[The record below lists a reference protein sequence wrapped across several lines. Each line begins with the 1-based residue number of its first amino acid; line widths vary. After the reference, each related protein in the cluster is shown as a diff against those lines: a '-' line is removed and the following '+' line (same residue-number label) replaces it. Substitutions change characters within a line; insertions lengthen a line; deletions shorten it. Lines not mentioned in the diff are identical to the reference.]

1 MNSAGVRAR
10 IAERED
16 IHVIAALTAVMF
28 WATGPILNKTISVG
42 TPSIVLYRTLIGTPL
57 MILSAY
63 RTGGRIDRTLMRNTM
78 VPGILFAFSFM
89 TGFASVKMTSVANA
103 TLVTTLQPVLVLF
116 VARRMFGERLRPSQI
131 GWSLVSMVGVL
142 VVVLAAASTS
152 GAHVSGDL
160 MAVLNVCIWS
170 AYFVLA
176 KKRRLA
182 GVHAGSFLAAAFI
195 WASMVIVPFGLVAS
209 NDLTAVTGPDWLRL
223 VGMAVG
229 PGLIGHSLM
238 TWSQGRLDVT
248 IASVFGLLSP
258 VISTALAW
266 MILGESLTPV
276 QMVGAGVVIASLMFL
291 VREQR
296 GSSSMPLEPEEIQAP
311 TG

>member
-1 MNSAGVRAR
+1 MSAVGARAR
-10 IAERED
+10 ISERDD

-28 WATGPILNKTISVG
+28 WAVGPILNKSISVS
-42 TPSIVLYRTLIGTPL
+42 TPSIVFYRSLIGVPL
-57 MILSAY
+57 MTLSAY
-63 RTGGRIDRTLMRNTM
+63 RTGGRLSRALMRDSL

-89 TGFASVKMTSVANA
+89 TGFAAIKMTSVANA

-116 VARRMFGERLRPSQI
+116 AARRMFGERLCAIQVGYSA
-131 GWSLVSMVGVL
+131 VSMVGVL
-142 VVVLAAASTS
+142 VVVLASASTS
-152 GAHVSGDL
+152 GAHLNGDL

-170 AYFVLA
+170 TYFILA

-195 WASMVIVPFGLVAS
+195 WGAVVIVPFGLLTS
-209 NDLTAVTGPDWLRL
+209 NDLGAVTSKDWFML

-238 TWSQGRLDVT
+238 TWSQSHLDVT
-248 IASVFGLLSP
+248 IASVLGLLSP

-266 MILGESLTPV
+266 AILDESLTPM
-276 QMVGAGVVIASLMFL
+276 QMLGAGVVIVSLALL

-296 GSSSMPLEPEEIQAP
+296 GSTVVPLEPEEI
-311 TG
+311 

>member
-1 MNSAGVRAR
+1 MTSAGAR
-10 IAERED
+10 SRITERDD

-28 WATGPILNKTISVG
+28 WAVGPILNKTISVG
-42 TPSIVLYRTLIGTPL
+42 TPTIVLYRTLIGVPL
-57 MILSAY
+57 MTASAY
-63 RTGGRIDRTLMRNTM
+63 RTGGRLSRQLMRDTM
-78 VPGILFAFSFM
+78 VPGILFALSFM

-103 TLVTTLQPVLVLF
+103 TLVTTLQPVLVMF
-116 VARRMFGERLRPSQI
+116 VARRMFGERLRPVQVGYSA
-131 GWSLVSMVGVL
+131 VSMAGVL

-152 GAHVSGDL
+152 GAHLNGDL
-160 MAVLNVCIWS
+160 MALLNVCIWS
-170 AYFVLA
+170 TYFVLA

-195 WASMVIVPFGLVAS
+195 WGAMVIVPFGLLAS

-238 TWSQGRLDVT
+238 TWSQSHLDVT

-266 MILGESLTPV
+266 MILDESLTPV
-276 QMVGAGVVIASLMFL
+276 QMLGAGVVVVSLTLL

-296 GSSSMPLEPEEIQAP
+296 GSMSVPVEPEEI
-311 TG
+311 

>member
-1 MNSAGVRAR
+1 MNPGGVRER
-10 IAERED
+10 IVGRD
-16 IHVIAALTAVMF
+16 DVHVLAALTAVCF
-28 WATGPILNKTISVG
+28 WAIGPILNKSISVS
-42 TPSIVLYRTLIGTPL
+42 TPTIVFYRTLIGVPL
-57 MILSAY
+57 MVTAAH
-63 RTGGRIDRTLMRNTM
+63 RTGGRLTRELMRETFL
-78 VPGILFAFSFM
+78 PGILFALSFM
-89 TGFASVKMTSVANA
+89 TGFASIKMTSVANA
-103 TLVTTLQPVLVLF
+103 TLVTTLQPVIVLF
-116 VARRMFGERLRPSQI
+116 VARRMFGERLRAVQVGYSAV
-131 GWSLVSMVGVL
+131 SLAGVL

-195 WASMVIVPFGLVAS
+195 WGAVVVVPFGLLTS
-209 NDLTAVTGPDWLRL
+209 NDLGAVTAADWLML

-238 TWSQGRLDVT
+238 TWSQSHLDVT
-248 IASVFGLLSP
+248 VASVFGLLSP
-258 VISTALAW
+258 VLSTALAW
-266 MILGESLTPV
+266 AILDESLTPV
-276 QMVGAGVVIASLMFL
+276 QMLGAVVVVVSLGLL

-296 GSSSMPLEPEEIQAP
+296 GSLAVPLEPEEV
-311 TG
+311 

>member
-1 MNSAGVRAR
+1 MTTADLRAR
-10 IAERED
+10 IAQRD
-16 IHVIAALTAVMF
+16 DVHVFAALTAVMF
-28 WATGPILNKTISVG
+28 WAVGPILNKTISVS
-42 TPSIVLYRTLIGTPL
+42 TPTIVLYRSLIGIPL
-57 MILSAY
+57 MTASAY
-63 RTGGRIDRTLMRNTM
+63 RTGGRLTRQLMRDTM
-78 VPGILFAFSFM
+78 VPGILFALSFM
-89 TGFASVKMTSVANA
+89 TGFASIKMTSVANA
-103 TLVTTLQPVLVLF
+103 TLVTTLQPVLVMF
-116 VARRMFGERLRPSQI
+116 AARRMFGERMRPVQVGYSA
-131 GWSLVSMVGVL
+131 VSMAGVL

-160 MAVLNVCIWS
+160 MALLNVCIWS
-170 AYFVLA
+170 TYFVLA

-195 WASMVIVPFGLVAS
+195 WGAVVIVPFGLLAS

-238 TWSQGRLDVT
+238 TWSQSHLDVT

-266 MILGESLTPV
+266 AILGESLTTV
-276 QMVGAGVVIASLMFL
+276 QMVGAGVVIFSLTLL
-291 VREQR
+291 VREQT
-296 GSSSMPLEPEEIQAP
+296 GSMAAPLEPEEI
-311 TG
+311 